1 MANGRTLRLFLVDG
15 TPSGLVTAE
24 IMNWTGHV
32 LSGPRTLLPD
42 LLKRPEV
49 ARTGVYFLIGPD
61 SSQPNRNHLYIGE
74 TDDVSTRLKQHNRS
88 EEQGGKDF
96 WERVCVVTS
105 KDHNLTKAHA
115 KYLESLLIK
124 TTKNAGRAVLE
135 NGNQPEYTALP
146 EADIADMTF
155 FMEQIRT
162 VLPVLG
168 YDFLRERP
176 KVTAVAISG
185 VNLPFESSSPLFM
198 MSVPKH
204 GISAQAREQNGDF
217 VVLRGSTARDRWT
230 SSHAGY
236 QSLYQQLVTEGVLSD
251 VNAGVR
257 QFASDYAFSSPSA
270 AAAVIS
276 GRPANGRTA
285 WTTADGGETYAHWQE
300 QRINQGTSSA
310 DAGSGSFAAA

>member
-1 MANGRTLRLFLVDG
+1 MI
-15 TPSGLVTAE
+15 TAE

-32 LSGPRTLLPD
+32 LSGPRSLLPN
-42 LLKRPEV
+42 LLKRSEV

-61 SSQPNRNHLYIGE
+61 PNQSTRARVYIGE
-74 TDDVSTRLKQHNRS
+74 TDDVSIRLKQHNRS
-88 EEQGGKDF
+88 EDQGGKDF
-96 WERVCVVTS
+96 WERLCVVTS

-124 TTKNAGRAVLE
+124 AAKNAGRAVLE

-168 YDFLRERP
+168 YEFLRERP
-176 KVTAVAISG
+176 SITEAVNSG
-185 VNLPFESSSPLFM
+185 AVVLPGPSSPLFT
-198 MSVPKH
+198 MSVPKY
-204 GISAQAREQNGDF
+204 GISAKAREQNGDF
-217 VVLRGSTARDRWT
+217 VVLRGSIARDHWT
-230 SSHAGY
+230 SSHHSGY
-236 QSLYQQLVTEGVLSD
+236 ESLYQQLVDEGVLSD
-251 VNAGVR
+251 MNSGTR
-257 QFASDYAFSSPSA
+257 QFATDYPFSSPSA

-276 GRPANGRTA
+276 GRPANGRTT

-300 QRINQGTSSA
+300 QKVNSVTSPA
-310 DAGSGSFAAA
+310 DPNP

>member
-15 TPSGLVTAE
+15 TPGGLITAE

-32 LSGPRTLLPD
+32 LSGPRSLLPN
-42 LLKRPEV
+42 LLKRSEV

-61 SSQPNRNHLYIGE
+61 PNQSTRARVYIGE
-74 TDDVSTRLKQHNRS
+74 TDDVSIRLKQHNRS
-88 EEQGGKDF
+88 EDQGGKDF
-96 WERVCVVTS
+96 WERLCVVTS

-124 TTKNAGRAVLE
+124 AAKNAGRAVLE

-168 YDFLRERP
+168 YEFLRERP
-176 KVTAVAISG
+176 SITEAVNSG
-185 VNLPFESSSPLFM
+185 AVVLPGPSSPLFT
-198 MSVPKH
+198 MSVPKY
-204 GISAQAREQNGDF
+204 GISAKAREQNGDF
-217 VVLRGSTARDRWT
+217 VVLRGSIARDHWT
-230 SSHAGY
+230 SSQHSGY
-236 QSLYQQLVTEGVLSD
+236 ESLYQQLVDEGVLSD
-251 VNAGVR
+251 MNSGTR
-257 QFASDYAFSSPSA
+257 QFATDYPFSSPSA

-276 GRPANGRTA
+276 GRPANGRTT

-300 QRINQGTSSA
+300 QKVNSVTSPA
-310 DAGSGSFAAA
+310 DPNP

>member
-1 MANGRTLRLFLVDG
+1 MR
-15 TPSGLVTAE
+15 
-24 IMNWTGHV
+24 GH
-32 LSGPRTLLPD
+32 
-42 LLKRPEV
+42 
-49 ARTGVYFLIGPD
+49 
-61 SSQPNRNHLYIGE
+61 
-74 TDDVSTRLKQHNRS
+74 KQ
-88 EEQGGKDF
+88 
-96 WERVCVVTS
+96 
-105 KDHNLTKAHA
+105 DHNLTKAHA

>member
-1 MANGRTLRLFLVDG
+1 M
-15 TPSGLVTAE
+15 
-24 IMNWTGHV
+24 
-32 LSGPRTLLPD
+32 
-42 LLKRPEV
+42 
-49 ARTGVYFLIGPD
+49 ARTGVYFLLGPD
-61 SSQPNRNHLYIGE
+61 SNQPTRPRLYIGE

-115 KYLESLLIK
+115 KFLESLLIK
-124 TTKNAGRAVLE
+124 TSKNAGRAILE

-146 EADIADMTF
+146 EADIADMAF

-176 KVTAVAISG
+176 NVTAAVVPGEMPRIG
-185 VNLPFESSSPLFM
+185 SSSPLFM

-204 GISAQAREQNGDF
+204 GITAQAREQNGDF

-236 QSLYQQLVTEGVLSD
+236 QSLYQQLVVEGVLSD
-251 VNAGVR
+251 VNAGKR
-257 QFASDYAFSSPSA
+257 EFASDYAFSSPSA

-300 QRINQGTSSA
+300 QRVNQATLSA
-310 DAGSGSFAAA
+310 TNTASGSFAAA

>member
-1 MANGRTLRLFLVDG
+1 MRYGTLRLFLVDG
-15 TPSGLVTAE
+15 TPGGLITAE

-61 SSQPNRNHLYIGE
+61 TNQSTRTRVYIGE
-74 TDDVSTRLKQHNRS
+74 TDDVSIRLKQHNRS
-88 EEQGGKDF
+88 EDQGGKDF
-96 WERVCVVTS
+96 WERICVVTS

-124 TTKNAGRAVLE
+124 TTKHAGRAVLE
-135 NGNQPEYTALP
+135 NGNQPEYAALP

-168 YDFLRERP
+168 YEFLRERP
-176 KVTAVAISG
+176 NITETASSDANV
-185 VNLPFESSSPLFM
+185 LPRLSSPLFT
-198 MSVPKH
+198 MSVPKY
-204 GISAQAREQNGDF
+204 GISAKAREQNGDF
-217 VVLRGSTARDRWT
+217 VVLRGSIARDRWT
-230 SSHAGY
+230 SSHHSGY
-236 QSLYQQLVTEGVLSD
+236 ESLYQQLVDEGVLSD
-251 VNAGVR
+251 MSSGTR
-257 QFASDYAFSSPSA
+257 HFATDHPFSSPSA

-276 GRPANGRTA
+276 GRPANGRTT

-300 QRINQGTSSA
+300 QRVNSITSTT
-310 DAGSGSFAAA
+310 DANS

>member
-15 TPSGLVTAE
+15 TPGGLITAE

-32 LSGPRTLLPD
+32 LSGPRSLLPN
-42 LLKRPEV
+42 LLKRSEV

-61 SSQPNRNHLYIGE
+61 PNQSTRARVYIGE
-74 TDDVSTRLKQHNRS
+74 TDDVSIRLKQHNRS
-88 EEQGGKDF
+88 EDQGGKDF
-96 WERVCVVTS
+96 WERLCVVTS

-124 TTKNAGRAVLE
+124 AAKNAGRAVLE

-168 YDFLRERP
+168 YEFLRERP
-176 KVTAVAISG
+176 SITEAVNSG
-185 VNLPFESSSPLFM
+185 AVVLPGPSSPLFT
-198 MSVPKH
+198 MSVPKY
-204 GISAQAREQNGDF
+204 GISAKAREQNGDF
-217 VVLRGSTARDRWT
+217 VVLRGSIARDHWT
-230 SSHAGY
+230 SSHHSGY
-236 QSLYQQLVTEGVLSD
+236 ESLYQQLVDEGVLSD
-251 VNAGVR
+251 MNSGTR
-257 QFASDYAFSSPSA
+257 QFATDYPFSSPSA

-276 GRPANGRTA
+276 GRPANGRTT

-300 QRINQGTSSA
+300 QKVNSVTSPA
-310 DAGSGSFAAA
+310 DPNP

>member
-15 TPSGLVTAE
+15 TPGGLITAE

-32 LSGPRTLLPD
+32 LSGPRSLLPN
-42 LLKRPEV
+42 LLKRSEV

-61 SSQPNRNHLYIGE
+61 SNQSTRARVYIGE
-74 TDDVSTRLKQHNRS
+74 TDDVSIRLKQHNRS
-88 EEQGGKDF
+88 EDQGGKDF
-96 WERVCVVTS
+96 WERLCVVTS

-124 TTKNAGRAVLE
+124 AAKNAGRAVLE

-168 YDFLRERP
+168 YEFLRERP
-176 KVTAVAISG
+176 SITEAVNSG
-185 VNLPFESSSPLFM
+185 AVVLPGPSSPLFT
-198 MSVPKH
+198 MSVPKY
-204 GISAQAREQNGDF
+204 GISAKAREQNGDF
-217 VVLRGSTARDRWT
+217 VVLRGSIARDHWT
-230 SSHAGY
+230 SSHHSGY
-236 QSLYQQLVTEGVLSD
+236 ESLYQQLVDEGVLSD
-251 VNAGVR
+251 MNSGTR
-257 QFASDYAFSSPSA
+257 QFATDYPFSSPSA

-276 GRPANGRTA
+276 GRPTNGRTT

-300 QRINQGTSSA
+300 QKVNSVTSPA
-310 DAGSGSFAAA
+310 DPNP

>member
-15 TPSGLVTAE
+15 TPGGLITAE

-32 LSGPRTLLPD
+32 LTGPRTLLAD
-42 LLKRPEV
+42 LLKRPEA

-61 SSQPNRNHLYIGE
+61 TNQSTRMRVYIGE
-74 TDDVSTRLKQHNRS
+74 TDNVSARLKQHNYG
-88 EEQGGKDF
+88 EDQGGKDF
-96 WERVCVVTS
+96 WERACVVTS

-124 TTKNAGRAVLE
+124 AAKNTGRAVLE

-146 EADIADMTF
+146 EPDIADMTF
-155 FMEQIRT
+155 FLEQIRT

-176 KVTAVAISG
+176 RITESAAISDA
-185 VNLPFESSSPLFM
+185 NLPIGSTSPLFT

-204 GISAQAREQNGDF
+204 GIVAKAREKDGDF

-236 QSLYQQLVTEGVLSD
+236 HALYQQLVDEGVLSD
-251 VNAGVR
+251 VDSGAR
-257 QFASDYAFSSPSA
+257 QFATDYAFSSPSA

-276 GRPANGRTA
+276 GRPSNGRTS

-300 QRINQGTSSA
+300 QKVNLATSTA
-310 DAGSGSFAAA
+310 DASA

>member
-15 TPSGLVTAE
+15 TPGGLITAE

-42 LLKRPEV
+42 LLKRSEV

-61 SSQPNRNHLYIGE
+61 TNQSTRSRVYIGE
-74 TDDVSTRLKQHNRS
+74 TDDVSVRLKQHNRS
-88 EEQGGKDF
+88 EDQGGKDF
-96 WERVCVVTS
+96 WERICMVTS

-124 TTKNAGRAVLE
+124 AAKNAGRAVLE
-135 NGNQPEYTALP
+135 NGNQPEYAALP
-146 EADIADMTF
+146 EADIADMAF
-155 FMEQIRT
+155 FMDQIRT

-176 KVTAVAISG
+176 NVTGALISDA
-185 VNLPFESSSPLFM
+185 NLPAGSSSPLFM
-198 MSVPKH
+198 MSVPRY
-204 GISAQAREQNGDF
+204 GIRAKAREQNGDF
-217 VVLRGSTARDRWT
+217 VVLRGSVARNHWT
-230 SSHAGY
+230 SSHHSGY
-236 QSLYQQLVTEGVLSD
+236 QSLYQQLVDEGVLSD
-251 VNAGVR
+251 TNSGTR
-257 QFASDYAFSSPSA
+257 QFATDYPFSSPSA

-276 GRPANGRTA
+276 GRPANGRTT

-300 QRINQGTSSA
+300 QKVNLATS
-310 DAGSGSFAAA
+310 AAEASS